1 MMDQK
6 PQTKYLKDYTPPDY
20 LVETV
25 DLTFDLYEDQCLVDS
40 KLSCVRNEMI
50 ENRPPFVCMGQNLE
64 LKHIVL
70 DGVPLHLDSYQV
82 DDEYLTIPNVPDK
95 FVLEIQTRI
104 EPHKNTSLEGL
115 YKSSGMFCTQC
126 EAQGFRK
133 ITYFPDRPDVMSRY
147 STRIIADEKLYP
159 VLLSN
164 GNPVEKG
171 TLEAGRHWIKW
182 EDPFRK
188 PSYLFALVA
197 GDLLSIEDTF
207 VTKSKRTVKLQIFVE
222 KENIDKCDHAMLS
235 LKQSMEWDERVY
247 GREYD
252 LDIFMIVAVNDFNM
266 GAMENKGL
274 NVFNSSYI
282 LAKQETATDGDYE
295 KIQGVIAHEYFH
307 NWTGNRITCRDWFQL
322 SLKEGLTIFR
332 DQQFSAD
339 MTAKTVKR
347 IQDVNIIRTVQFA
360 EDGGP
365 MAHQVRPDSFI
376 EINNFYTVTIYYK
389 GAELIRMMYTLLG
402 KKRFFQ
408 GMDLYFDRH
417 DGQAVTTEDFVK
429 AMEDASKVD
438 LAQFRL
444 WYTQAGTPSV
454 TIDTAYDPATRTFTL
469 SLKQT
474 CPPTPGQETKKPFHI
489 PVKIGLLDSKGN
501 EIPLLLNDGS
511 SEDGDRSR
519 VLDFRTEQA
528 QFYFK
533 EIPEQPVLSIFRDFS
548 APVKINHSLSE
559 ADLIFL
565 MRHDTDGFNRWEA
578 AQKLMTRIIL
588 QRIKQYK
595 KNATADQLKASIAAD
610 ISEPADAFRQILSS
624 QHLDKEIVAQMLS
637 IPSESYLAEQLEI
650 VDVQAVHTI
659 RETVKTALAE
669 SLQDELL
676 EVFQS
681 NQRTGPFSTDPKA
694 VGQRSLKNVALGYLM
709 TLPDESILNHCLE
722 QYQQADNMT
731 DEMQALTFLANREY
745 PGRQEAL
752 DAFSRKWQDDPLV
765 MNIWFSLQAT
775 SKLTNINTIEQLLQH
790 SRFDIKNPNK
800 IRALIGAFCSGNH
813 VNFHAENG
821 SGYKFLADQIKNL
834 NQINPQIAARL
845 LTPLTRWRKFDGKR
859 QSLMKSQ
866 IKRILEIK
874 DLSKDVYEIAFK
886 SLSEN

>member
-1 MMDQK
+1 MTDKK

-40 KLSCVRNEMI
+40 KLSCLRNNMVEGQ
-50 ENRPPFVCMGQNLE
+50 PPLVCMGRNLE
-64 LKHIVL
+64 LMSIL
-70 DGVPLHLDSYQV
+70 LNGSPLSPDSYQI

-95 FVLEIQTRI
+95 FILEIQTRI

-133 ITYFPDRPDVMSRY
+133 ITYLPDRPDVMSRY
-147 STRIIADEKLYP
+147 STRIIADEKRYP
-159 VLLSN
+159 ILLSN

-222 KENIDKCDHAMLS
+222 KENIDKCNHAMQS
-235 LKQSMEWDERVY
+235 LKQSMEWDERIY

-332 DQQFSAD
+332 DQQFSAE

-347 IQDVNIIRTVQFA
+347 IQDVNIIRTIQFA

-389 GAELIRMMYTLLG
+389 GAELIRMIYTLLG
-402 KKRFFQ
+402 KERYYQ
-408 GMDLYFDRH
+408 GMNLYFDRH

-429 AMEDASKVD
+429 AMEDASGVD
-438 LAQFRL
+438 LGQFRR
-444 WYTQAGTPSV
+444 WYTQAGTPAV
-454 TIDTAYDPATRTFTL
+454 TIDTAYDPAARTFTL

-474 CPPTPGQETKKPFHI
+474 CPPTPGQKTKNPFHI
-489 PVKIGLLDSKGN
+489 PVKIGLLDSNGN
-501 EIPLLLNDGS
+501 EMPLLLNDGS
-511 SEDGDRSR
+511 SEDGSRSR
-519 VLDFRTEQA
+519 VLDFKNEQA
-528 QFYFK
+528 QFCFE

-548 APVKINHSLSE
+548 APVNINHSLSE

-565 MRHDTDGFNRWEA
+565 MRHDTDEFNRWEA

-595 KNATADQLKASIAAD
+595 MNTAADQLKASIAAD
-610 ISEPADAFRQILSS
+610 IAETADAFRQVLSR
-624 QHLDKEIVAQMLS
+624 QDLDKAIVAQMLTL
-637 IPSESYLAEQLEI
+637 PSESYLVEQLET
-650 VDVQAVHTI
+650 VDVQAVHHI
-659 RETVKTALAE
+659 RETVKQALAE
-669 SLQDELL
+669 NLQDVLL
-676 EVFQS
+676 EVFQN
-681 NQRTGPFSTDPKA
+681 NQRTGPFSIDSKA
-694 VGQRSLKNVALGYLM
+694 VGQRSLKNMALGYLM
-709 TLPDESILNHCLE
+709 TLPDESILNRCLE
-722 QYQQADNMT
+722 QYQKADNMT
-731 DEMQALTFLANREY
+731 DEMQALTFLANRHY
-745 PGRQEAL
+745 PGRQDAL
-752 DAFSRKWQDDPLV
+752 EAFSLKWQDDPLV

-775 SKLTNINTIEQLLQH
+775 SKLTDIDTIQHLLQH
-790 SRFDIKNPNK
+790 PRFDLKNPNK
-800 IRALIGAFCSGNH
+800 IRALIGAFCSANH
-813 VNFHAENG
+813 INFHAEDG
-821 SGYKFLADQIKNL
+821 AGYQFLADQIERL
-834 NQINPQIAARL
+834 DQINPQLAARL

-866 IKRILEIK
+866 IKRILEIN
-874 DLSKDVYEIAFK
+874 DLSKDVYEIASK
-886 SLSEN
+886 SVKV

>member
-1 MMDQK
+1 MPDQK
-6 PQTKYLKDYTPPDY
+6 PQAKYLKDYTPPDY
-20 LVETV
+20 LIETV

-40 KLSCVRNEMI
+40 KLSCIRNETVQGQT
-50 ENRPPFVCMGQNLE
+50 PFICMGRNLE
-64 LKHIVL
+64 LKSIVL
-70 DGVPLHLDSYQV
+70 DGLLLSPDSYQV
-82 DDEYLTIPNVPDK
+82 DDEHLTIPNVPER
-95 FVLEIQTRI
+95 FILEIQTRI

-147 STRIIADEKLYP
+147 STRIIADMKLYP

-164 GNPVEKG
+164 GNPVERG
-171 TLEAGRHWIKW
+171 TSDSGRHWVKW

-207 VTKSKRTVKLQIFVE
+207 VTKSERTVKLQIFVE
-222 KENIDKCDHAMLS
+222 KENIDKCDHAMRS

-339 MTAKTVKR
+339 MTARTVKR

-365 MAHQVRPDSFI
+365 MAHQVRPDAFI

-402 KKRFFQ
+402 KEHFFQ
-408 GMDLYFDRH
+408 GMDLYFERH
-417 DGQAVTTEDFVK
+417 DGEAVTTEEFVK
-429 AMEDASKVD
+429 AMEDASGSD
-438 LAQFRL
+438 LNQFRL
-444 WYTQAGTPSV
+444 WYTQAGTPAV
-454 TIDTAYDPATRTFTL
+454 TIETAYDSSARTFTL

-474 CPPTPGQETKKPFHI
+474 CPSTPGQKRKEPFHI
-489 PVKIGLLDSKGN
+489 PVTMGLLDSQGS
-501 EIPLLLNDGS
+501 EIPLLLKDGS
-511 SEDGDRSR
+511 PEDGNRSR
-519 VLDFRTEQA
+519 VLNFKTEQA
-528 QFYFK
+528 QFCFE
-533 EIPEQPVLSIFRDFS
+533 EIPERPVLSIFRDFS
-548 APVKINHSLSE
+548 APVKIKHSLSE
-559 ADLIFL
+559 SDLIFL
-565 MRHDTDGFNRWEA
+565 MRHDTDEFNRWEA

-588 QRIKQYK
+588 QRIKQQK
-595 KNATADQLKASIAAD
+595 GDPDFEQLKAAIATD
-610 ISEPADAFRQILSS
+610 IAEPADAFKQILAQSD
-624 QHLDKEIVAQMLS
+624 LDKDIVGQMLS
-637 IPSESYLAEQLEI
+637 LPSESFLAEQLET
-650 VDVQAVHTI
+650 VDVKAVHTV
-659 RETVKTALAE
+659 REAMKQALAE
-669 SLQDELL
+669 SLQESLL
-676 EVFQS
+676 EVFQN
-681 NQRTGPFSTDPKA
+681 NQRTGPFSIDHKA
-694 VGQRSLKNVALGYLM
+694 VGQRSLKNIALSYLM
-709 TLPDESILNHCLE
+709 TLPAESILNRCLE
-722 QYQQADNMT
+722 QYQTADNMT
-731 DEMQALTFLANREY
+731 DEMQALAFLANRDY
-745 PGRQEAL
+745 PDRQEAL

-765 MNIWFSLQAT
+765 MNIWFTIQAA
-775 SKLTNINTIEQLLQH
+775 SKLTDIGTVKNLLKH
-790 SRFDIKNPNK
+790 PRFDIKNPNK
-800 IRALIGAFCSGNH
+800 IRALIGTFCSVNH
-813 VNFHAENG
+813 INFHSADG
-821 SGYKFLADQIKNL
+821 SGYQFLGDQIERL

-845 LTPLTRWRKFDGKR
+845 LTPLTRWRKFDSKR

-866 IKRILEIK
+866 IKRILEIT
-874 DLSKDVYEIAFK
+874 DLSKDVYEIASK
-886 SLSEN
+886 SLK